1 MVINA
6 LTQPQDA
13 NVLPRPALEPLS
25 RSQLD

>member
-1 MVINA
+1 MASNA

-13 NVLPRPALEPLS
+13 IAFPRPTFEPLS